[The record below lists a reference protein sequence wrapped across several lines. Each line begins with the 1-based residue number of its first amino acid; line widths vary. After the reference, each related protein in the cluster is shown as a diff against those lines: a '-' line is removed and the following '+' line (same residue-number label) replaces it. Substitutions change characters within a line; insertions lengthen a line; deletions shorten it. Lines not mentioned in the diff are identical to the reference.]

1 MLVFLHIKNLR
12 EIPTGHS
19 YLGVLNGGG
28 YEKLAISEQYELW
41 VDITMH
47 PIIKQWLSQKV
58 TQPIRDRATVPQSFD
73 FGMGKHQWL
82 CPPNG
87 LFEN

>member
-28 YEKLAISEQYELW
+28 YEKLAISEQYEL
-41 VDITMH
+41 
-47 PIIKQWLSQKV
+47 
-58 TQPIRDRATVPQSFD
+58 
-73 FGMGKHQWL
+73 
-82 CPPNG
+82 
-87 LFEN
+87 